1 MERAPSDTELPLDA
15 VTPAAA
21 SADGARPSDNGHEN
35 GSGNGHAQSAQSAG
49 DDGSSLVTTPS
60 TTRRKPRA
68 KKAGATTERPKR
80 ASRKKIIEPPQTPAM
95 AVPVAPLTRPD
106 GTPAPVVHLVPEL
119 SPYARTGG
127 LGEAVSSLAKYQAA
141 SGIPVTV
148 IMPLYAAVRE
158 RTEVRPMAPA
168 FSVTVGPRTETVRL
182 YEPALAHQ
190 PGNPRV
196 VFVESEV
203 YFDRPGLY
211 GDEQGDYPDNALRY
225 ALFARAVLVSL
236 PKILPEAPS
245 ILHAHDWQTAL
256 ASIYLKTEFI
266 AHPYYEGIRAVL
278 SVHNAGYQGHFPEQT
293 MADIGLPIS
302 LYNHRQL
309 EWWGRVNLLKG
320 GLVFSDLV
328 ITVSPTHAHE
338 LRTEKGGF
346 GLDGVFVA
354 LRDRLVGI
362 VNGIDQEIWDPTR
375 DTIIPRRYSADNL
388 SGKKRCRLA
397 LQRATGLS
405 RWQAPIFAL
414 TARLVA
420 QKGLDLVLGDPG
432 YFAFDAQYV
441 FLGHGEARYEA
452 MLTELAERAP
462 SRIAVK
468 LDFTDE
474 FEHLLLAGADLC
486 LMPSQYEPCGLTQM
500 RAQRYGT
507 IPVARRVGGLADT
520 IEDGVTGFL
529 FDDYTPTDFMR
540 AAMRATDQYRETES
554 WEEMMREAMSRDF
567 GWERSAARYLS
578 VYRRILG
585 LPSVRQDRVMAAGV

>member
-1 MERAPSDTELPLDA
+1 MTDAPQAHGGENGTSANAPSET
-15 VTPAAA
+15 TG
-21 SADGARPSDNGHEN
+21 DGG
-35 GSGNGHAQSAQSAG
+35 
-49 DDGSSLVTTPS
+49 SLVTTPA
-60 TTRRKPRA
+60 TKRKPRA
-68 KKAGATTERPKR
+68 RKTTKKKVV
-80 ASRKKIIEPPQTPAM
+80 PAPVETAV
-95 AVPVAPLTRPD
+95 AVPSAPLTRPD
-106 GTPAPVVHLVPEL
+106 GTPAPVVHLAGEL

-148 IMPLYAAVRE
+148 FMPLYAAVRE
-158 RTEVRPMAPA
+158 RVEVHPIGPSFA
-168 FSVTVGPRTETVRL
+168 VTVGPRTETARL
-182 YEPALAHQ
+182 FEPATPLQ
-190 PGNPRV
+190 PGQPRV
-196 VFVESEV
+196 VFVESKE

-211 GDEQGDYPDNALRY
+211 GDELGDYPDNARRY

-236 PKILPEAPS
+236 PRLLPQPPS
-245 ILHAHDWQTAL
+245 IVHAHDWQTAL
-256 ASIYLKTEFI
+256 ASIYLRNEFL
-266 AHPYYEGIRAVL
+266 AHSYYEGIRAVL
-278 SVHNAGYQGHFPEQT
+278 SVHNAGYQGHFPET
-293 MADIGLPIS
+293 TLTDIGLPLS
-302 LYNHRQL
+302 LYNPRQL

-362 VNGIDQEIWDPTR
+362 VNGIDQEVWDPAR

-420 QKGLDLVLGDPG
+420 QKGLDLILGDPG
-432 YFAFDAQYV
+432 YFAFEAQYV
-441 FLGHGEARYEA
+441 FLGHGDARYEA
-452 MLTELAERAP
+452 MLTDLAARAP

-486 LMPSQYEPCGLTQM
+486 LMPSQYEPSGLTQM

-529 FDDYTPTDFMR
+529 FDDYTSADFMR
-540 AAMRATDQYRETES
+540 AAMRAVDQYNETEA
-554 WEEMMREAMSRDF
+554 WREMMREAMARDF
-567 GWERSAARYLS
+567 GWEKSATRYLS
-578 VYRRILG
+578 MYRRVLG
-585 LPSVRQDRVMAAGV
+585 LPAVRQDRPVAGGV

>member
-1 MERAPSDTELPLDA
+1 MPRLRTPFMDTGPIFPSSGTMVPQEPLPSAGAA
-15 VTPAAA
+15 VTP
-21 SADGARPSDNGHEN
+21 
-35 GSGNGHAQSAQSAG
+35 
-49 DDGSSLVTTPS
+49 SSLGSVVDPLAERPPA
-60 TTRRKPRA
+60 TRRSSRTRRTDVHATPIP
-68 KKAGATTERPKR
+68 GAP
-80 ASRKKIIEPPQTPAM
+80 M
-95 AVPVAPLTRPD
+95 APLVRPD

-148 IMPLYAAVRE
+148 IMPLYAPVRE
-158 RTEVRPMAPA
+158 RTETA
-168 FSVTVGPRTETVRL
+168 RL
-182 YEPALAHQ
+182 YEPAAPHQ
-190 PGNPRV
+190 AGTPRV

-211 GDEQGDYPDNALRY
+211 GDEGGDYPDNALRY

-278 SVHNAGYQGHFPEQT
+278 SVHNAGYQGHIPEPT
-293 MADIGLPIS
+293 LTEIGLPTS

-309 EWWGRVNLLKG
+309 EWWGRVNLMKG

-375 DTIIPRRYSADNL
+375 DTIIPRRYSAENL
-388 SGKKRCRLA
+388 AGKKRCRLA
-397 LQRATGLS
+397 
-405 RWQAPIFAL
+405 
-414 TARLVA
+414 
-420 QKGLDLVLGDPG
+420 
-432 YFAFDAQYV
+432 
-441 FLGHGEARYEA
+441 
-452 MLTELAERAP
+452 
-462 SRIAVK
+462 
-468 LDFTDE
+468 
-474 FEHLLLAGADLC
+474 
-486 LMPSQYEPCGLTQM
+486 
-500 RAQRYGT
+500 
-507 IPVARRVGGLADT
+507 
-520 IEDGVTGFL
+520 
-529 FDDYTPTDFMR
+529 
-540 AAMRATDQYRETES
+540 
-554 WEEMMREAMSRDF
+554 
-567 GWERSAARYLS
+567 
-578 VYRRILG
+578 
-585 LPSVRQDRVMAAGV
+585 

>member
-1 MERAPSDTELPLDA
+1 MDRVPPSDREAPHDA
-15 VTPAAA
+15 VTTPAPHADEPR
-21 SADGARPSDNGHEN
+21 SLADGGSDNGSEN
-35 GSGNGHAQSAQSAG
+35 GLAPNVASG
-49 DDGSSLVTTPS
+49 DDGSSLVTTPA
-60 TTRRKPRA
+60 TRRKPRA
-68 KKAGATTERPKR
+68 KKSTAERPKR
-80 ASRKKIIEPPQTPAM
+80 APRRKGAPPPATPVVS
-95 AVPVAPLTRPD
+95 VPSAPLTRPD

-127 LGEAVSSLAKYQAA
+127 LGEAVASLAKYQAA

-158 RTEVRPMAPA
+158 RTEVRPLGPA
-168 FSVTVGPRTETVRL
+168 FTLTVGPRTEAVRL
-182 YEPALAHQ
+182 FEPAAPHQ
-190 PGNPRV
+190 IGTPRI

-211 GDEQGDYPDNALRY
+211 GDEEGDYPDNALRY

-236 PKILPEAPS
+236 PKILPHAPS

-278 SVHNAGYQGHFPEQT
+278 SVHNAGYQGHFPEPT
-293 MADIGLPIS
+293 LTDIGLPIS
-302 LYNHRQL
+302 LYNSRQL
-309 EWWGRVNLLKG
+309 EWWGRANILKG

-362 VNGIDQEIWDPTR
+362 LNGIDQEIWDPAR
-375 DTIIPRRYSADNL
+375 DTIIPRRFSADNL
-388 SGKKRCRLA
+388 AGKKRCRLA

-414 TARLVA
+414 TARLVS
-420 QKGLDLVLGDPG
+420 QKGLDLIVGDPG

-441 FLGHGEARYEA
+441 CLGHGEARYEA

-474 FEHLLLAGADLC
+474 FEHLLLAGADMC

-529 FDDYTPTDFMR
+529 FDDYTPADFMR

-585 LPSVRQDRVMAAGV
+585 LPSVRQDRLAAVGV